1 MNRRCIE
8 QLIRKKSYSLSLLGK
23 LREESKRCTDMQRL
37 VAILNVATG
46 LIISIVESKEIVAF
60 VCDFLVHQFPRIR
73 SLAAEKLYVRL
84 LETDPDLGENHT
96 AVQILLSHNWES
108 DDENLQEIDRDTA
121 IQEVLKAF
129 EIDKMLHLAAAKTE

>member
-8 QLIRKKSYSLSLLGK
+8 QLIRKYSFSLSLLGK
-23 LREESKRCTDMQRL
+23 LRVESKGCTDMKRL
-37 VAILNVATG
+37 TAILNVATG

-60 VCDFLVHQFPRIR
+60 VCDFLVHEFPRIR

-84 LETDPDLGENHT
+84 LETDPDLGENH
-96 AVQILLSHNWES
+96 AGVQILLSHNWES
-108 DDENLQEIDRDTA
+108 DVILQEIDRNAA

-129 EIDKMLHLAAAKTE
+129 EVDKMLFPPTQTE

>member
-1 MNRRCIE
+1 
-8 QLIRKKSYSLSLLGK
+8 
-23 LREESKRCTDMQRL
+23 MQRL